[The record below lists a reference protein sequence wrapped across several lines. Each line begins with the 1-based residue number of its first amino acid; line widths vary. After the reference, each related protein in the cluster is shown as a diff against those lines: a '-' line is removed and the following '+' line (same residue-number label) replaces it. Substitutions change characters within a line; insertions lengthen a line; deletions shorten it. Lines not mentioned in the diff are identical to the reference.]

1 MFRCFTNIKGLA
13 ILGLVTAGAVYLAFW
28 HGAHLAAFAP
38 LLLVLAC
45 PLMHLFM
52 HHGHHGHHGHEHHKT
67 AAPSDTNQAPKQE
80 D

>member
-1 MFRCFTNIKGLA
+1 MFRCFTNPKGLA

-38 LLLVLAC
+38 PLLVLAC
-45 PLMHLFM
+45 PLRHLFM
-52 HHGHHGHHGHEHHKT
+52 PHRPHGQHQHKT
-67 AAPSDTNQAPKQE
+67 PRPSAPNQAPKKE